1 MRSDEV
7 AAKISE
13 LRQEGFTLTE
23 ISEAPQLSIGVV
35 HKASKEGAWLRPE
48 TAERI
53 LELEVPPESSWRL
66 PLPGLE
72 MQLDRAAG
80 LRVSA
85 VEAELSRSRLV
96 SGPPP

>member
-1 MRSDEV
+1 MARTGVLTFRRGETCICYACRRARSKAERLAKRRRPVRSDEV

-23 ISEAPQLSIGVV
+23 ISEASQLSIGVV

-53 LELEVPPESSWRL
+53 LELEVAPEI
-66 PLPGLE
+66 
-72 MQLDRAAG
+72 
-80 LRVSA
+80 V
-85 VEAELSRSRLV
+85 
-96 SGPPP
+96 